1 MNDPAPPSFDRGTT
15 LRYLPGLDGLR
26 GISVLAVLVFH
37 HYFIFGTERGWMPGG
52 FLGVEVFFVV
62 SGYLITSLLLAE
74 RREKGQI
81 SLKNFWFRR
90 ARRLLPALY
99 VLLAVVIAYSL
110 LFLPDSIA
118 TLKGDVIAA
127 LTYTS
132 NWWQIIAN
140 RSYFVTAGRPELLK
154 HLWSLAIEEQFYLLW
169 PPLLILGLRHLGRRR
184 TLIAMYITIALSSIL
199 LAVISLHSVNFAYYA
214 TFTRLSGLLLGS
226 VMAFFYAPYKIRN
239 TPGRGARIALD
250 AAGGGGLFA
259 LLATFGALHW
269 LIGFHGFTF
278 PEANTGNI
286 DRSVFFG
293 GFLIVDLAT
302 LLVIAAAV
310 HPASDVGRL
319 LAWRPLRWTG
329 LRSYSLYLWHYPIFC
344 VTRPTVDFRDLGHL
358 HGWPV
363 FVVRFVLTFGAA
375 ELSYRFVETPIRKG
389 AISRY
394 RQNLRESHGERRQRL
409 ARRGA
414 LVVSSLS
421 AVVVI
426 LGAGLAG
433 AQPQVEHI
441 AGSSNGSAADP
452 SAIAALRDATTTTT
466 VPDPVTVPGTTAKGQ
481 PSTTTTTKPPAH
493 LPKVL
498 AIGDSVMLGSK
509 HALEAAI
516 PGIAVDAAVSRQFS
530 QALTVMSSYKSQGLI
545 PPDVVIHLGTNGTI
559 SSQNFD
565 QMMQLIGPGHQVYFL
580 TARVPRLWETE
591 VNESIHAGVQRWK
604 NAHVLE
610 WRDYSGCH
618 DDWFVNDGFHLQPPG
633 QRGYAALVLSGLE
646 GHPLTKCTGS

>member
-1 MNDPAPPSFDRGTT
+1 VNTPAPPASDRGTT

-26 GISVLAVLVFH
+26 GISVLAVMVFH
-37 HYFIFGTERGWMPGG
+37 HYFIFGAERGWMPGG

-74 RREKGQI
+74 RRETGEI
-81 SLKNFWFRR
+81 SLKHFWVRR

-99 VLLAVVIAYSL
+99 VLLAVVVAYSL

-132 NWWQIIAN
+132 NWWQIIAH

-154 HLWSLAIEEQFYLLW
+154 HLWSLAIEEQFYLCW
-169 PPLLILGLRHLGRRR
+169 PPLLILGLRHLGRQRM
-184 TLIAMYITIALSSIL
+184 LIAMYITIALSSIL
-199 LAVISLHSVNFAYYA
+199 MAVISFHSINFAYYA
-214 TFTRLSGLLLGS
+214 TFTRLSGLLLGG
-226 VMAFFYAPYKIRN
+226 VMAFFYAPYRIRN
-239 TPGRGARIALD
+239 VPGRGARLALD
-250 AAGGGGLFA
+250 FAGGGGLLT
-259 LLATFGALHW
+259 LLAVFGCLHW
-269 LIGFHGFTF
+269 IIGFHGFTF
-278 PEANTGNI
+278 PEANTGHF
-286 DRSVFFG
+286 DRSVFLG
-293 GFLIVDLAT
+293 GFLLVDLAT

-319 LAWRPLRWTG
+319 LSWRPLQWTG

-344 VTRPTVDFRDLGHL
+344 VTRPTVDFRDFGHL

-363 FVVRFVLTFGAA
+363 FVLRFGLTFGAA

-389 AISRY
+389 ALRRY
-394 RQNLRESHGERRQRL
+394 RDDLKSAHGERKQRL
-409 ARRGA
+409 ARRGVFVA
-414 LVVSSLS
+414 GSLS
-421 AVVVI
+421 TVAII

-433 AQPQVEHI
+433 AQPQVDKI
-441 AGSSNGSAADP
+441 AGPSNGSVADP
-452 SAIAALRDATTTTT
+452 NAIAALQSPTTTT
-466 VPDPVTVPGTTAKGQ
+466 VADPSTVPGTPAKGQ
-481 PSTTTTTKPPAH
+481 TSTTTTTRPTH

-509 HALEAAI
+509 RALESDI

-530 QALTVMSSYKSQGLI
+530 QALTVMNAYKSQGLI

-559 SSQNFD
+559 SNQNFD
-565 QMMQLIGPGHQVYFL
+565 QMMQLIGRGHQVYFL

-591 VNESIHAGVQRWK
+591 VNDTLHAGVQRWK

-633 QRGYAALVLSGLE
+633 QHGYAAFVLSGLE
-646 GHPLTKCTGS
+646 GHPLTKCTK